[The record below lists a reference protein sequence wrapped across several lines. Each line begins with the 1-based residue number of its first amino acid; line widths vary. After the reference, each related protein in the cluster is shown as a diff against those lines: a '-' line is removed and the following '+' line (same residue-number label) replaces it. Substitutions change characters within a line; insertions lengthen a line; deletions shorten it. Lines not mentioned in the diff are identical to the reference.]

1 MRSTVEEDRTD
12 RARGSRGS
20 FRLSNLVEARMA
32 EQHSSSSVVPSNVA
46 AVHAAAPAPAADAT
60 LVRLTI
66 QTTSV
71 PEANT
76 RPSTQRQIQI
86 QLNPDQRLL
95 PLLHGLQN
103 PLWRKSPLAGPRPC
117 RCRSCIPLLHSLFQA
132 QEGHT
137 WVLLEHLVGLLL
149 TRCQR
154 SCSCRENHCTYRC
167 QS

>member
-1 MRSTVEEDRTD
+1 MECPAVRSTVEEDRTD

-95 PLLHGLQN
+95 PLLHGLSMEPIWDKWCPSLSNCGTKGCHHPPRQSN
-103 PLWRKSPLAGPRPC
+103 MSPGSTDDSPLDDYLRYNN
-117 RCRSCIPLLHSLFQA
+117 RLRIF
-132 QEGHT
+132 
-137 WVLLEHLVGLLL
+137 
-149 TRCQR
+149 
-154 SCSCRENHCTYRC
+154 
-167 QS
+167 